1 MLFIEFTIDIRCSS
15 YAGSKKLEE
24 EMRELMTPTLGG
36 TNKLSAS
43 FKAANGN
50 GVARQA
56 ASKIMEPTKAY
67 TASKRPSIPYVK
79 KESRWGPRYVL
90 RKPSEYTAFN
100 TVKAVPA
107 AEEKPAVMEEKPAVM
122 EEKPAVTEEKP
133 AVEVKPTAMEVK
145 STEEKPVAAEKPAM
159 TEEKPTVAEETEE
172 VPTPESSEGVARKE
186 SISTSPEH
194 VASLPGEREE
204 EGKKRQPEGSFCIL
218 F

>member
-107 AEEKPAVMEEKPAVM
+107 AEEKPAV
-122 EEKPAVTEEKP
+122 
-133 AVEVKPTAMEVK
+133 EVKPTAMEVK

-204 EGKKRQPEGSFCIL
+204 EGKKLQPEGSFCIL

>member
-1 MLFIEFTIDIRCSS
+1 
-15 YAGSKKLEE
+15 
-24 EMRELMTPTLGG
+24 MRELMTPTLGG

-50 GVARQA
+50 GDARQA

-107 AEEKPAVMEEKPAVM
+107 AEEKPAV
-122 EEKPAVTEEKP
+122 TEEKP

-145 STEEKPVAAEKPAM
+145 SDGGE
-159 TEEKPTVAEETEE
+159 
-172 VPTPESSEGVARKE
+172 ARC
-186 SISTSPEH
+186 S
-194 VASLPGEREE
+194 REA
-204 EGKKRQPEGSFCIL
+204 CYD
-218 F
+218 

>member
-107 AEEKPAVMEEKPAVM
+107 AEEKPAV
-122 EEKPAVTEEKP
+122 TEEKP
-133 AVEVKPTAMEVK
+133 VVEEKPTAVEVK
-145 STEEKPVAAEKPAM
+145 STEEKPVAAEEKPVAAEKPAM

-172 VPTPESSEGVARKE
+172 VPTPESSEGVAPKE

-204 EGKKRQPEGSFCIL
+204 DEKKRQPEGSFCIL

>member
-1 MLFIEFTIDIRCSS
+1 
-15 YAGSKKLEE
+15 
-24 EMRELMTPTLGG
+24 MRELMTPTLGG

-107 AEEKPAVMEEKPAVM
+107 AEEKPVAAEKPAM
-122 EEKPAVTEEKP
+122 TEEKP
-133 AVEVKPTAMEVK
+133 AM
-145 STEEKPVAAEKPAM
+145 TEEKPAMTEEKPAM

>member
-1 MLFIEFTIDIRCSS
+1 
-15 YAGSKKLEE
+15 
-24 EMRELMTPTLGG
+24 MRELMTPTLGG

-107 AEEKPAVMEEKPAVM
+107 AEEKPAVEVKPVV
-122 EEKPAVTEEKP
+122 EVKSTEEKP
-133 AVEVKPTAMEVK
+133 VAA
-145 STEEKPVAAEKPAM
+145 EEKPVAAEKPAM

-172 VPTPESSEGVARKE
+172 VPTPESSEGVAPKE

-204 EGKKRQPEGSFCIL
+204 DEKKRQPEGSFCIL

>member
-107 AEEKPAVMEEKPAVM
+107 AEEKPAVEVKPVV
-122 EEKPAVTEEKP
+122 EVKSTEEKP
-133 AVEVKPTAMEVK
+133 VAA
-145 STEEKPVAAEKPAM
+145 EEKPVAAEKPAM

-172 VPTPESSEGVARKE
+172 VPTPESSEGVAPKE

-204 EGKKRQPEGSFCIL
+204 EGKKLQPEGSFCIL

>member
-107 AEEKPAVMEEKPAVM
+107 AEEKPAV
-122 EEKPAVTEEKP
+122 TEEKP
-133 AVEVKPTAMEVK
+133 TVEVKPTAVEVK
-145 STEEKPVAAEKPAM
+145 STEEKPVAAEEKPVAAEKPAM

-172 VPTPESSEGVARKE
+172 VPTPESSEGVAPKE

>member
-107 AEEKPAVMEEKPAVM
+107 AEEKPAV
-122 EEKPAVTEEKP
+122 TEEKP

-145 STEEKPVAAEKPAM
+145 STEEKPVAAEKPAMTEEKPAM

>member
-107 AEEKPAVMEEKPAVM
+107 AEEKPAVMEEKPAV
-122 EEKPAVTEEKP
+122 
-133 AVEVKPTAMEVK
+133 EVKPTAMEVK

-204 EGKKRQPEGSFCIL
+204 EEKKRQPEGSFCIL

>member
-107 AEEKPAVMEEKPAVM
+107 AEEKPAVMEEKPAV
-122 EEKPAVTEEKP
+122 TEEKP

>member
-100 TVKAVPA
+100 PVKAVPA
-107 AEEKPAVMEEKPAVM
+107 AEEKPAV
-122 EEKPAVTEEKP
+122 TEEKP
-133 AVEVKPTAMEVK
+133 TVEVKPTAVEVK
-145 STEEKPVAAEKPAM
+145 STEEKPVAAEEKPVAAEKPAM

-172 VPTPESSEGVARKE
+172 VPTPESSEGVAPKE

-204 EGKKRQPEGSFCIL
+204 DEKKRQPEGSFCIL

>member
-107 AEEKPAVMEEKPAVM
+107 AEEKPAVT

>member
-107 AEEKPAVMEEKPAVM
+107 AEEKPAVT

-145 STEEKPVAAEKPAM
+145 STEEKPVAAEKHAM

-204 EGKKRQPEGSFCIL
+204 EEKKRQPEGSFCIL

>member
-107 AEEKPAVMEEKPAVM
+107 AEEKPAV
-122 EEKPAVTEEKP
+122 TEEKP
-133 AVEVKPTAMEVK
+133 VAA
-145 STEEKPVAAEKPAM
+145 EEKPVAAEKPAM

-172 VPTPESSEGVARKE
+172 VPTPESSEGVAPKE

-204 EGKKRQPEGSFCIL
+204 DEKKRQPEGSFCIL

>member
-107 AEEKPAVMEEKPAVM
+107 AEEKPAV
-122 EEKPAVTEEKP
+122 TEEKP
-133 AVEVKPTAMEVK
+133 AVEVKPTAVEVK
-145 STEEKPVAAEKPAM
+145 STEEKPVAAEEKPVAAEKPAM

-172 VPTPESSEGVARKE
+172 VPTPESSEGVAPKE

-204 EGKKRQPEGSFCIL
+204 DEKKLQPEGSFCIL